1 MAAVKAD
8 DAPRMAARRLFRGV
22 DGFLIS
28 QQEERRVRAS
38 RGSPL
43 YGEITPM
50 GVQRLLTRLRLGER
64 DTFYDLGSG
73 VGKVVIQTAMT
84 APLRR
89 CVGIEL
95 AQSRVRAARSILRR
109 ARKEGLIR
117 ARRCLFRNQNF
128 LEANLA
134 DATCIYTCSTAFS
147 LRFMRMLMRKLEGVG
162 QELSFVTLQELEPR
176 RRFTRLDTL
185 RLDTT
190 WTRRTPVHIY
200 RVAAPPSHRG

>member
-1 MAAVKAD
+1 MAV
-8 DAPRMAARRLFRGV
+8 RRLYRGV

-28 QQEERRVRAS
+28 QQEERQVRAA

-50 GVQRLLTRLRLGER
+50 GVQRLLERLELGER

-73 VGKVVIQTAMT
+73 AGKVVLQTAMT
-84 APLRR
+84 VRLRR

-95 AQSRVRAARSILRR
+95 ARSRVRMARSMLRR
-109 ARKEGLIR
+109 ARKEKLIV
-117 ARRCLFRNQNF
+117 ARRCVFQNRN
-128 LEANLA
+128 LLDVDLS
-134 DATCIYTCSTAFS
+134 DATCVYTCSTAFS
-147 LRFMRMLMRKLEGVG
+147 LRFMRMIARKLEALGR
-162 QELSFVTLQELEPR
+162 ELVFVTLQELPPR
-176 RRFTRLDTL
+176 RRFVEIAEL

-200 RVAAPPSHRG
+200 RLTPPPRG